1 MAEEKSKKPKIDLK
15 ARLGKT
21 AAGVP
26 APTPSMPGTRPSDP
40 GGPLQVPVA
49 SPSVDRISAPPSVRP
64 STGGIAPPVGIAPPP
79 GLGAGMLNPFA
90 PKPVAQPKAAPV
102 SAEAQTIKVE
112 VSEELNDERKKA
124 RRFAIIVG
132 VLGAAVGL
140 GIGFFAGGSRER
152 QVRAANAIR
161 GADKL
166 ELAVNDTAKKVDEL
180 EPIFKDIES
189 SLKNKK
195 YPTDQVAKL
204 NDFTMPFN
212 TATLKEANIGGLP
225 ADVQS
230 KLLLFVRLSEEIQDK
245 KKDLANMIGFAKPR
259 FEEMWAKWAEK
270 PGVEFVV
277 TFTGG
282 EGKVGGELWF
292 VKYDDTPAKDGQ
304 PAKRQPR
311 IQMDAKDFPTELQL
325 KRTANATEA
334 FKVARYAKGE
344 LPGANPQFVPIDPKT
359 IPFNDDEPIHLPIMQ
374 KMAEIR
380 MLVAGND
387 AVNFEKPGIR
397 TEAEPLAAE
406 LSKISLAKQ

>member
-26 APTPSMPGTRPSDP
+26 APTPSMPGPMPSDP
-40 GGPLQVPVA
+40 GIQVPSA
-49 SPSVDRISAPPSVRP
+49 APSVDRISAAPPSGRP
-64 STGGIAPPVGIAPPP
+64 SSGGIAPPAGIAPPP
-79 GLGAGMLNPFA
+79 GLGAGLLNPFA
-90 PKPVAQPKAAPV
+90 PKPVVQPKAAPV

-112 VSEELNDERKKA
+112 VSEELHEERRKA

-132 VLGAAVGL
+132 VMGAVVGL

-152 QVRAANAIR
+152 QIRAASAIR

-166 ELAVNDTAKKVDEL
+166 EIAVNDTAKKVDDL

-189 SLKNKK
+189 SIKNKK
-195 YPTDQVAKL
+195 FPADAVTKL
-204 NDFTMPFN
+204 NDFTMPFSA
-212 TATLKEANIGGLP
+212 ATLKDANIASLSP
-225 ADVQS
+225 ELQS

-245 KKDLANMIGFAKPR
+245 KKDLANLLGFTKPK
-259 FEEMWAKWAEK
+259 FEEQWARWAEK

-292 VKYDDTPAKDGQ
+292 VKYNDTPAKDGQ
-304 PAKRQPR
+304 PAKREAR
-311 IQMDAKDFPTELQL
+311 IQMDAKDFPSELPL
-325 KRTANATEA
+325 KRTPTATES
-334 FKVARYAKGE
+334 FKVARYTKGD

-359 IPFNDDEPIHLPIMQ
+359 IPFNDDEPLHLPIAQ

-387 AVNFEKPGIR
+387 TVNFEKPGIK

-406 LSKISLAKQ
+406 LSKISLTK